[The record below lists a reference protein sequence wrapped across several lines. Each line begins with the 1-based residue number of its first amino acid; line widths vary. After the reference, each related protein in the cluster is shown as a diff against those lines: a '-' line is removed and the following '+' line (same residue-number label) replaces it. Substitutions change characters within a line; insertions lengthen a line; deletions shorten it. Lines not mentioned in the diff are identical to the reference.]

1 MHSLDGSRSF
11 LEVLAQTLPALDSSA
26 IPTGLADW
34 QISALQT
41 FTAAYPL
48 LVTDDDAMSRMFYR
62 ALLAERCGFR
72 LIDTGDPDEALRI
85 CQAQPVGLVISC
97 IVKVARMDGLDLI
110 DNLRKLPQTHFIP
123 VLLISGSTQIRELA
137 LQAGA
142 DAYLTK
148 PCHPNEILQEAWLLL
163 RERVL

>member
-1 MHSLDGSRSF
+1 MHSLDGSHRS
-11 LEVLAQTLPALDSSA
+11 LEKFAQSLPSPDASA

-34 QISALQT
+34 QISALQI

-62 ALLAERCGFR
+62 ALLVEQCGFR
-72 LIDTGDPDEALRI
+72 LIDTGHPDEALHL
-85 CQAQPVGLVISC
+85 CQSQPVGLVISC
-97 IVKVARMDGLDLI
+97 IVKSASMDGLDLI
-110 DNLRKLPQTHFIP
+110 DNLRRLPQTHYIP
-123 VLLISGSTQIRELA
+123 VLLISGSVQLHELA
-137 LQAGA
+137 AQAGA

-148 PCHPNEILQEAWLLL
+148 PCHPNEILQEIWLLL